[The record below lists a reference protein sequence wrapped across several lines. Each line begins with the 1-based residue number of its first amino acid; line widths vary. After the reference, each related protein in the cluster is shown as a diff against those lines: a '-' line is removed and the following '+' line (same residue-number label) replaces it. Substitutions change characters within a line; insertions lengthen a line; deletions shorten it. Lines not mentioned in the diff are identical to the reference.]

1 MWTRG
6 PSIAIW
12 KRPDP
17 LRCPIGLLC
26 AVVLVFTSCVVTDEI
41 EFQDKINMPPQLVW
55 TEPVTDVLHMVD
67 DDTRQ
72 SFTVQVWDPDKKDA
86 DSYEGMITIIEE
98 SNMVLPKK
106 TSDGSCIA
114 TVETSPDSSEYDGG
128 ILVTFDC
135 SVDFSLNAT
144 PVETTLIVE
153 VDVSDR
159 GFLGLPDEVAE
170 GANHLRVTW
179 VFESRPATAE

>member
-1 MWTRG
+1 MWTRE

-12 KRPDP
+12 KRPEP
-17 LRCPIGLLC
+17 LRYRIGLLC
-26 AVVLVFTSCVVTDEI
+26 LALLVSSCVVTDEI

-72 SFTVQVWDPDKKDA
+72 TFTVQVWDPDEKDA
-86 DSYEGMITIIEE
+86 NSYEGMITIIEE
-98 SNMVLPKK
+98 SNAVQPRK
-106 TSDGSCIA
+106 TSDRSCIVNVD
-114 TVETSPDSSEYDGG
+114 TPPDPSEYDGG

-159 GFLGLPDEVAE
+159 GFLGFPDEVAR
-170 GANHLRVTW
+170 GANHIRVTW